1 MLILCLYNSFI
12 YINIKLPHPYVF
24 GTTAL
29 HFFLKHRTLINF
41 IFILGGWW
49 VGLVFR
55 NWRQWSSEDEY
66 IRERARYKAKQILKK
81 RNLKKRNW
89 YQITQ
94 ISSIIIMLIALF
106 YYLGSFM
113 GITFA
118 KYFDPFF
125 YRNHSI
131 YNSDIYFCL

>member
-1 MLILCLYNSFI
+1 M
-12 YINIKLPHPYVF
+12 
-24 GTTAL
+24 
-29 HFFLKHRTLINF
+29 
-41 IFILGGWW
+41 
-49 VGLVFR
+49 VFR

-66 IRERARYKAKQILKK
+66 IRERARYKAKADIEKEK
-81 RNLKKRNW
+81 PKKRNW

-125 YRNHSI
+125 IGIIVFITVIFIFAYKQ
-131 YNSDIYFCL
+131 